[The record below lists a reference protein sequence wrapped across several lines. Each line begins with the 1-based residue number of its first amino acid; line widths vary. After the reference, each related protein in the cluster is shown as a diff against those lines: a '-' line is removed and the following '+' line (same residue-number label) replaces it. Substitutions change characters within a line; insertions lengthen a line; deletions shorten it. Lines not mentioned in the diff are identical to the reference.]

1 MRFVVVVAACGLA
14 LAGCKT
20 AAERQAIQDT
30 EDRTACARIG
40 ATPGTDREFQCK
52 LALETQRRNEAATYG
67 AVQSVQQHAQSQR
80 LMNEAIFGQSRR

>member
-20 AAERQAIQDT
+20 AAERQAVQDT
-30 EDRTACARIG
+30 EDRAACSRIG

-67 AVQSVQQHAQSQR
+67 AIQSAQQQAQTQR
-80 LMNEAIFGQSRR
+80 YANQLMFGQNGR